1 MTAAIWKAVILGKP
15 HICVLSW
22 PGFSYI
28 SSNNDDV
35 MSAARKSPYIDEQ
48 RENAGQIIMLQ
59 KKKERKKIVRK
70 YLPFLNSFE
79 FLHFTQFA

>member
-1 MTAAIWKAVILGKP
+1 
-15 HICVLSW
+15 
-22 PGFSYI
+22 
-28 SSNNDDV
+28 